1 MFRIRKKQKE
11 KSSWLRTWMWYGDRW
26 LVVLS
31 MIPPFFFYFFITA
44 DVLLKFWGFRVS
56 SLGRVLKKI
65 LKEDTCLVLCR
76 QRRPLMH
83 LSSFFYTKLR
93 VFARSI
99 LAQMFSPSEVR
110 THRRS
115 DSSKLDWHYDC
126 VKWRSKFI
134 NNTLQYRQIK
144 KVNIRENDRRQNI
157 LLKRFSLIKIS
168 AL

>member
-1 MFRIRKKQKE
+1 MVGSIKYD
-11 KSSWLRTWMWYGDRW
+11 SSL
-26 LVVLS
+26 
-31 MIPPFFFYFFITA
+31 FFYFFITA

-56 SLGRVLKKI
+56 SLGRVLKKNF
-65 LKEDTCLVLCR
+65 KEDTCLVLCR

-93 VFARSI
+93 VFALSI
-99 LAQMFSPSEVR
+99 LAHMFSPSEVR

-115 DSSKLDWHYDC
+115 DSPKLDWHYDF
-126 VKWRSKFI
+126 VKRRSKFI
-134 NNTLQYRQIK
+134 NNTLQCRQIK

-157 LLKRFSLIKIS
+157 LLKWFSLIKIS